1 LLKRTGGPTGSSDA
15 ATTTHLG
22 DWYANGIV
30 RRPAHLVLCVSERT
44 LLPVVMLASPA
55 ASIGARLAASVAE
68 VLRALSVPED
78 RVQGEIREMDE
89 YRTDKTANRQVLGS
103 MNDFAWLLEAYLDHG
118 DALLEASLR
127 LADAPCSPLK
137 MDRPKD
143 ITREVFGVSASRLRL
158 VTKR

>member
-1 LLKRTGGPTGSSDA
+1 LEKARSPRSGDPPFVCGADNGASTLDQHA
-15 ATTTHLG
+15 A
-22 DWYANGIV
+22 
-30 RRPAHLVLCVSERT
+30 
-44 LLPVVMLASPA
+44 
-55 ASIGARLAASVAE
+55 
-68 VLRALSVPED
+68 
-78 RVQGEIREMDE
+78 DE

>member
-1 LLKRTGGPTGSSDA
+1 
-15 ATTTHLG
+15 
-22 DWYANGIV
+22 
-30 RRPAHLVLCVSERT
+30 
-44 LLPVVMLASPA
+44 MLASPA
-55 ASIGARLAASVAE
+55 ASIGARLAASVGE

-137 MDRPKD
+137 MDRPR
-143 ITREVFGVSASRLRL
+143 TSRGRCSA
-158 VTKR
+158 